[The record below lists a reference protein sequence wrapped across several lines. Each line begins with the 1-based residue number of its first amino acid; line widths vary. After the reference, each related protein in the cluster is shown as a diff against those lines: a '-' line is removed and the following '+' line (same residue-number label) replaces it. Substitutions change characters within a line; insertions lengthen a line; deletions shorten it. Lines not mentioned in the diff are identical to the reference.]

1 MGNSLC
7 FLEFEGFVL
16 AFLVLV
22 VAEEAQEDGDDG
34 EDGGGDVL
42 PGGSGGEQVREA
54 QGDDVDVDVYFFEIF
69 LELNGE
75 VCVHLVSSVHAVLV
89 SEVQEDH
96 EREDEK

>member
-1 MGNSLC
+1 MGNSLG

-22 VAEEAQEDGDDG
+22 VAEEPQEDGDDG
-34 EDGGGDVL
+34 KDGGGDVL

-54 QGDDVDVDVYFFEIF
+54 QGDDVDVDVYFFEVF
-69 LELNGE
+69 LELDGE

-89 SEVQEDH
+89 AEV
-96 EREDEK
+96 